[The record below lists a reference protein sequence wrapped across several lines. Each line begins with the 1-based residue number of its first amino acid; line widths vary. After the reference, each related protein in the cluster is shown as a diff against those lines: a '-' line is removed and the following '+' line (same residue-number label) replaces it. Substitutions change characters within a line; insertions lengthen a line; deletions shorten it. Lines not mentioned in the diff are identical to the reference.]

1 MDIREKRRAL
11 PGSYEDFID
20 SILEC
25 MEQEEDV
32 RTTDGFFKKGIS
44 HKHLQSN
51 CWYATYI

>member
-20 SILEC
+20 IILEC

-32 RTTDGFFKKGIS
+32 RTTDGFFKKGIT